1 MENRHLYGA
10 GIYFIKKNIIMT
22 KLEKEIERLVK
33 YCDERGFSN
42 LTTCQHPNWDK
53 EIWDNKE
60 YIIDQMIVRG
70 YNVQT
75 QSQYGAI
82 DIMVKKELPK

>member
-1 MENRHLYGA
+1 M
-10 GIYFIKKNIIMT
+10 K

-33 YCDERGFSN
+33 YCDDRGFSS

-53 EIWDNKE
+53 DIWENKE